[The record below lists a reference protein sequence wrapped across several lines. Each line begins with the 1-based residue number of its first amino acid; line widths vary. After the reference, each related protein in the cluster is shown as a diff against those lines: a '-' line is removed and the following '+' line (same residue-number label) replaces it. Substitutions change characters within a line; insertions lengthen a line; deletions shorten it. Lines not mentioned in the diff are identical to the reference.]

1 LGYYSPN
8 QEFWESSISRKREE
22 YIECS
27 RTHFPNLAYSE
38 DMNECNSISEDMSAY
53 EVESYKQIII
63 DVKRTFPGEAFSSKL
78 AKDMLT
84 RTLFVWAFKH
94 PASGYVQGIN
104 DLAATFIY
112 VFIAEVVDNI
122 KRKADCRKSENIDL
136 KHNAYDILLED
147 MALINEEE
155 IMNIEADTFGCLE
168 NFLENLQENYTDN
181 QPGVHK
187 IISKVDQIVTKKD
200 NELMEFLEFVDY
212 VPEKFVYRWVNN
224 ILSREFTVQ
233 QLIMIWDKI
242 LAEDQGISTF
252 LAYVCAALLLKLS
265 PEIKKFS
272 ERPEEVILFI
282 QDLPT
287 SKWDSQDIKMLMAE
301 SYQLQ

>member
-1 LGYYSPN
+1 
-8 QEFWESSISRKREE
+8 
-22 YIECS
+22 
-27 RTHFPNLAYSE
+27 
-38 DMNECNSISEDMSAY
+38 MNECNSISEDMSTY

-63 DVKRTFPGEAFSSKL
+63 DVKRTFPQEAFSSKL

-112 VFIAEVVDNI
+112 VFLAEAVDGI
-122 KRKADCRKSENIDL
+122 KRKADSRLSEDIDL
-136 KHNAYDILLED
+136 SHNAYNISVKD
-147 MALINEEE
+147 MELINEEE
-155 IMNIEADTFGCLE
+155 ATNIEADTIGCLE
-168 NFLENLQENYTDN
+168 NFLESLQENFTDG

-187 IISKVDQIVTKKD
+187 IIDKVVQIVTKKD

-224 ILSREFTVQ
+224 ILSREFDVQ

-242 LAEDQGISTF
+242 LAEEQDISTF
-252 LAYVCAALLLKLS
+252 LAYVCAALLLRLS
-265 PEIKKFS
+265 PEIQKFS
-272 ERPEEVILFI
+272 EHPEEVILFI

-287 SKWDSQDIKMLMAE
+287 SNWDNQDIKMLMAE